1 MSITA
6 KFLPFSSRTAG
17 SARGVML
24 RGGVGLCLILATAA
38 CGNPNLRKELGLV
51 GQGPDE
57 FTVVKRKPLS
67 IPEGGAIG
75 APLPPPQPGAPNLVD
90 PRPVEEAQATLA
102 GEVMGEAAAPSNA
115 ESAFIAAAGA
125 SSADD
130 EIRAVTQKESKRDL
144 RVLDSLLGRADERIE
159 TLDPA
164 DEARRLAREAK
175 ATKNPDL
182 EIPAPPED

>member
-1 MSITA
+1 
-6 KFLPFSSRTAG
+6 
-17 SARGVML
+17 ML
-24 RGGVGLCLILATAA
+24 RGGVGLCLIVATAA
-38 CGNPNLRKELGLV
+38 CGNPNIRKELGLV

-57 FTVVKRKPLS
+57 FTVVKRKPLAL
-67 IPEGGAIG
+67 PEGGAIG
-75 APLPPPQPGAPNLVD
+75 APLPTPQPGAPNLVD
-90 PRPVEEAQATLA
+90 PRPVEEAQAVLT
-102 GEVMGEAAAPSNA
+102 GRVMGETSAPSNA

-130 EIRAVTQKESKRDL
+130 SIRSVTQDESKREL
-144 RVLDSLLGRADERIE
+144 RVLDSLLGREDERIE

-182 EIPAPPED
+182 EIPLPPKN